1 MLLHS
6 LERTGGQE
14 EAGVIGFKKELYQA
28 VLERLGGFEMEPFYV
43 VATLLDPR
51 YEFFHLFDT
60 SIICCRQKN
69 QFYRLATTSE
79 TALGYVVQ
87 EVEKELANDKSTQ
100 LEVPLPVVTSGPSQS
115 SSSQSSEN
123 SLQAIRNKFRLKKQ
137 EVNSVYLS
145 ELIFV

>member
-14 EAGVIGFKKELYQA
+14 EAGVIGFKKELYKA
-28 VLERLGGFEMEPFYV
+28 VFEQLGGFEMEPFYV
-43 VATLLDPR
+43 VATLLDTR
-51 YEFFHLFDT
+51 YKIFYLFKIFT
-60 SIICCRQKN
+60 LCCRKKN

-79 TALGYVVQ
+79 TALGYVVE
-87 EVEKELANDKSTQ
+87 EVEKELANDQSIQ

-123 SLQAIRNKFRLKKQ
+123 SLQAIRNKFRMKKQ
-137 EVNSVYLS
+137 EVKSVDLS
-145 ELIFV
+145 

>member
-51 YEFFHLFDT
+51 YEIFHLFKIST
-60 SIICCRQKN
+60 ICCRQKN

-79 TALGYVVQ
+79 TALGYVVE
-87 EVEKELANDKSTQ
+87 EVEKELANDQSIQ

-123 SLQAIRNKFRLKKQ
+123 SLQAIRNKFRMKKQ
-137 EVNSVYLS
+137 EVKSVDLS
-145 ELIFV
+145 

>member
-1 MLLHS
+1 
-6 LERTGGQE
+6 
-14 EAGVIGFKKELYQA
+14 
-28 VLERLGGFEMEPFYV
+28 MEPFYV

-51 YEFFHLFDT
+51 YEILHLFYI

-79 TALGYVVQ
+79 TALGYVIQ
-87 EVEKELANDKSTQ
+87 EVEKELANDKSTK
-100 LEVPLPVVTSGPSQS
+100 LEVPPSVLTSGPSES

-137 EVNSVYLS
+137 EVKSVDL
-145 ELIFV
+145 F

>member
-1 MLLHS
+1 
-6 LERTGGQE
+6 
-14 EAGVIGFKKELYQA
+14 
-28 VLERLGGFEMEPFYV
+28 MEPFYV

-69 QFYRLATTSE
+69 QFYRLDTTSE
-79 TALGYVVQ
+79 TALGYVVR
-87 EVEKELANDKSTQ
+87 EVEKEMTDDKSTQ
-100 LEVPLPVVTSGPSQS
+100 LEVPPPVVISGPSQS
-115 SSSQSSEN
+115 SSSRSSEN

-145 ELIFV
+145 